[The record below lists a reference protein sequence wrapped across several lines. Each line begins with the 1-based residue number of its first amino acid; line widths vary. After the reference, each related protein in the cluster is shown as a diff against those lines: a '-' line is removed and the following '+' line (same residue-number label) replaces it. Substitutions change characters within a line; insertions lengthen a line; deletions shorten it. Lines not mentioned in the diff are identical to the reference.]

1 MFQPG
6 GRMQLERL
14 PPELSIP
21 GLNPAVMAAALG
33 PRLTLL
39 WGAAAPTRTLLSMAA
54 LLAAPGGGAPPV
66 VRRRHPIRRLLRRP
80 PGPPAHRQAARR
92 DGPAPPLAGLH
103 LLPVGRVDRE
113 HHAGWL
119 PALRAG
125 PAQHLLRRERA
136 PARRGAAVERNHRP
150 PQVAGGF
157 RPGDRGGLRTPG
169 AGPGTLGSARP
180 AAAVRRQCL
189 DAARPDRGL
198 RRTTQVVLVPPRR
211 TYGTHASFDHPG
223 LSARAAVAD
232 PFSPRSAPG
241 GSAGAGRSAGGCPAA
256 PGRLS

>member
-54 LLAAPGGGAPPV
+54 LLAARGGGPPPFGGGDRIGGDLAAPP
-66 VRRRHPIRRLLRRP
+66 PAP
-80 PGPPAHRQAARR
+80 PPPPPAPPAPRQAARR

-136 PARRGAAVERNHRP
+136 PARRGAAIERNHRP
-150 PQVAGGF
+150 PQVAGGL
-157 RPGDRGGLRTPG
+157 RPGGRGRLRTAGGGQRPLG
-169 AGPGTLGSARP
+169 AAGPAV
-180 AAAVRRQCL
+180 AVRRQCL
-189 DAARPDRGL
+189 DAERPDRGL
-198 RRTTQVVLVPPRR
+198 RRTTP
-211 TYGTHASFDHPG
+211 
-223 LSARAAVAD
+223 ARLA
-232 PFSPRSAPG
+232 
-241 GSAGAGRSAGGCPAA
+241 
-256 PGRLS
+256 